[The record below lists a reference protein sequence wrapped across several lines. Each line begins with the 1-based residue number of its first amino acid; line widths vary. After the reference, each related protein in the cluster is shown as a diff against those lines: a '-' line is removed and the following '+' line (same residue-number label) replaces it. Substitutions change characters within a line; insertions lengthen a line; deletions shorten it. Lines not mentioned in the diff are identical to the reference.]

1 MKRKRVTNLEDAI
14 HDLNSES
21 RPFSNYHQHIFQNE
35 AWYLSIPMK
44 SSLIYMWMKT
54 YNHVKGRAL
63 GLAFKKKPKLIQKW
77 VFNNTENYFKNT
89 LTKPSQDTNLG
100 SNQGIIEISNFFLQ
114 ILPILENHLYHL
126 HMLTKTSY
134 NKMET
139 WKYATKHLKYQIM
152 ESLRHT
158 RWTDKY
164 LTHATNKKIEQLIK
178 TSTK

>member
-1 MKRKRVTNLEDAI
+1 
-14 HDLNSES
+14 
-21 RPFSNYHQHIFQNE
+21 
-35 AWYLSIPMK
+35 
-44 SSLIYMWMKT
+44 MKT

-114 ILPILENHLYHL
+114 IVPILENHLYHL

-139 WKYATKHLKYQIM
+139 
-152 ESLRHT
+152 
-158 RWTDKY
+158 
-164 LTHATNKKIEQLIK
+164 
-178 TSTK
+178 

>member
-1 MKRKRVTNLEDAI
+1 MSSWSQSFFKTRRKLQWHDLNRNDIKVYTILKRKRVTNLEDAI

-54 YNHVKGRAL
+54 YNHVKGWAL

-77 VFNNTENYFKNT
+77 VFNNYENYFKNT

-100 SNQGIIEISNFFLQ
+100 SNQGIIEISNFFFYKFF
-114 ILPILENHLYHL
+114 LYSRITCTTCICWRKL
-126 HMLTKTSY
+126 LITK
-134 NKMET
+134 
-139 WKYATKHLKYQIM
+139 WKHR
-152 ESLRHT
+152 ST
-158 RWTDKY
+158 RQS
-164 LTHATNKKIEQLIK
+164 I
-178 TSTK
+178 